1 MKGLL
6 NRLVRIRRAMV
17 EVRGRGPLG
26 GSPLARAGIWMN
38 LRHAL
43 RSLRREWRLPE
54 LRTLMLALLLAVL
67 ALGTVGTLS
76 TRVERAVLMS
86 AAEVIGGDMGVNA
99 ATPLP
104 DAYVTQARALG
115 LQTSELANFPSVAF
129 ARERSQLLEV
139 IAADAHWPLR
149 GKLVILGPRGRDV
162 IAHAPPAGMA
172 YLDHRALAALGLRVG
187 DDVQLGG
194 RTLRIAAQLQ
204 REPDGGGLFALA
216 PRAVMALA
224 DAQAAGL
231 LGTGSRAHHRLLV
244 AGDAAQVD
252 AYRDWAKAHLPAD
265 ADLITPREVQQRL
278 RVAFDRAGAFLRLSA
293 LLAALLSGIAIA
305 LAARRY
311 ARRKLD
317 EIALLRAL
325 GASRGFAFGGLLLT
339 LLLPALLAVAV
350 GACIASGL
358 AAAAFS
364 FARDLLPPSAQH
376 TALPIGPAIAAAGI
390 GLAVLVGFAL
400 PPLARLAQVPPIAVF
415 RRIWTRAPRRFDLLY
430 LLPLGVALGL
440 IALESGSWKLAGILA
455 ASLLGAALVSVAL
468 AATLL
473 WLIRRYAA
481 RLHPALRLGASAL
494 TRRRA
499 LSLVQACAI
508 ALGLTAL
515 LMLAVIAPALL
526 DNWRRELPPDAP
538 NWFVVNVQDAQQA
551 QVLASLRQLGAT
563 RLNALPVAVGKLS
576 AINGVPVD
584 KLKLHDREARD
595 TADRQVRLSWSTT
608 LPKANKLIA
617 GQWFAASPSQPE
629 VSVDKLWAD
638 TFDLHPGDT
647 LGFVVGERDLTA
659 RVTSIRE
666 VDWSSFNVNFFVLL
680 DAAHAHTLPHEWIAS
695 FHLQRGHAN
704 ALAAFSRDY
713 PNLSL
718 IDVDELLDRVR
729 EIVAQVTGAARW
741 VLGFSLLAGALV
753 LAAALT
759 SSAAERRQ
767 EAALLRTL
775 GARRSQLLLSALC
788 EFALLGLIAS
798 ATALLGAAAAG
809 AWLASGV
816 FRMHEFIEPWGSLV
830 IAAMIAAAIVTALG
844 LTGTRRVLR
853 TSPLLILRRA

>member
-1 MKGLL
+1 M
-6 NRLVRIRRAMV
+6 N
-17 EVRGRGPLG
+17 
-26 GSPLARAGIWMN
+26 GS
-38 LRHAL
+38 RHAL

-54 LRTLMLALLLAVL
+54 LRTLIAALLLAVL

-76 TRVERAVLMS
+76 SRVEHAVLMS

-99 ATPLP
+99 ATALP
-104 DAYVTQARALG
+104 DAFVSHARALG
-115 LQTSELANFPSVAF
+115 LQSSELANFPSMAF
-129 ARERSQLLEV
+129 ANQRSQLLEV

-149 GKLVILGPRGRDV
+149 GKLVILGAGGHDAITR
-162 IAHAPPAGMA
+162 APAQGEI
-172 YLDHRALAALGLRVG
+172 YLDHRAMVALGLRVG
-187 DDVQLGG
+187 NRVQLGG
-194 RTLRIAAQLQ
+194 RELRIAAQLQ

-244 AGDAAQVD
+244 AGDPSQVE
-252 AYRDWAKAHLPAD
+252 AYRSWAKANLPSN
-265 ADLITPREVQQRL
+265 ADLITPREVQERL
-278 RVAFDRAGAFLRLSA
+278 RVSFDRASAFLRLSA

-325 GASRGFAFGGLLLT
+325 GASRGFTFGGLLLT
-339 LLLPALLAVAV
+339 LLVPALLAVTI
-350 GACIASGL
+350 GACIALGL
-358 AAAAFS
+358 AAAAFA
-364 FARDLLPPSAQH
+364 FAHNLLPPSAQQV
-376 TALPIGPAIAAAGI
+376 ALPIGPAIAAAGI

-415 RRIWTRAPRRFDLLY
+415 RRIWTRAPRRFDALY
-430 LLPLGVALGL
+430 LLPPGVALAL
-440 IALESGSWKLAGILA
+440 IALESSTWKLAGILA
-455 ASLLGAALVSVAL
+455 ASLLGAALASMGL
-468 AATLL
+468 AAALL

-481 RLHPALRLGASAL
+481 RLHPSLRLGASAL
-494 TRRRA
+494 TRRRL

-508 ALGLTAL
+508 SLGLTAL
-515 LMLAVIAPALL
+515 LLLAVIAPSLL
-526 DNWRRELPPDAP
+526 DNWRRELPADAP

-551 QVLASLRQLGAT
+551 PVLDALSKLGAT
-563 RLNALPVAVGKLS
+563 RLNTLPVAVGKLTS
-576 AINGVPVD
+576 INGEAVD
-584 KLKLHDREARD
+584 QMKFQDRQARE
-595 TADRQVRLSWSTT
+595 TSDRQVRLSWSAR
-608 LPKANKLIA
+608 LPPANKLIA
-617 GQWFAASPSQPE
+617 GQWFSASPAQAE

-638 TFDLHPGDT
+638 TFNLKPGDT
-647 LGFVVGERDLTA
+647 LGFLVGERSIVA
-659 RVTSIRE
+659 RVSSIRE
-666 VDWSSFNVNFFVLL
+666 VDWSSFNVNFFLLL
-680 DAAHAHTLPHEWIAS
+680 DPAHAHTLPHDWIAS
-695 FHLQRGHAN
+695 FHLPRGHAN

-759 SSAAERRQ
+759 ASAAERRQ

-775 GARRSQLLLSALC
+775 GARRGQLLLSALC
-788 EFALLGLIAS
+788 EFLLLGLIAGV
-798 ATALLGAAAAG
+798 TALCGAAAAG
-809 AWLASGV
+809 TWLASSV
-816 FRMHEFIEPWGSLV
+816 FRIHGFVEPWGALV
-830 IAAMIAAAIVTALG
+830 GAAVIAAAIVTALG

-853 TSPLLILRRA
+853 TSPLLILRRV

>member
-1 MKGLL
+1 
-6 NRLVRIRRAMV
+6 
-17 EVRGRGPLG
+17 
-26 GSPLARAGIWMN
+26 MN
-38 LRHAL
+38 GLRHAL
-43 RSLRREWRLPE
+43 RSLRREWHLPE
-54 LRTLMLALLLAVL
+54 LRTLVAALLLAVL

-76 TRVERAVLMS
+76 SRVERAVLMS

-99 ATPLP
+99 ATALP
-104 DAYVTQARALG
+104 DEFLQHAHALG

-129 ARERSQLLEV
+129 ANQRSQLLEV

-149 GKLVILGPRGRDV
+149 GKLVILGTRGRDLV
-162 IAHAPPAGMA
+162 AHAPPRGEV
-172 YLDHRALAALGLRVG
+172 YLDHRALVALDLHVG
-187 DDVQLGG
+187 ERVQLGG
-194 RTLRIAAQLQ
+194 RELAIAAQLQ

-244 AGDAAQVD
+244 AGDPSQVE
-252 AYRDWAKAHLPAD
+252 AYSSWAKANLPSN
-265 ADLITPREVQQRL
+265 ADLITPREVQERL

-325 GASRGFAFGGLLLT
+325 GASRGFTFGGLLLT
-339 LLLPALLAVAV
+339 LLVPALIAATI
-350 GACIASGL
+350 GACIAVGL
-358 AAAAFS
+358 AAAAFA
-364 FARDLLPPSAQH
+364 FAHDLLPPSAQQVP
-376 TALPIGPAIAAAGI
+376 LPIGPAIASAGI
-390 GLAVLVGFAL
+390 GLAVLIGFAL

-415 RRIWTRAPRRFDLLY
+415 RRTWTRAPRRFDALY
-430 LLPLGVALGL
+430 LLPLGVALAL

-455 ASLLGAALVSVAL
+455 ASLLGAALASMAL
-468 AATLL
+468 AAALL

-481 RLHPALRLGASAL
+481 RLHPSLRLGASAL
-494 TRRRA
+494 TRRRL
-499 LSLVQACAI
+499 LSLMQACAI
-508 ALGLTAL
+508 SLGLTAL
-515 LMLAVIAPALL
+515 LMLAVIAPSLL
-526 DNWRRELPPDAP
+526 DNWRRELPSDAP

-551 QVLASLRQLGAT
+551 PVLDALKQLGAT
-563 RLNALPVAVGKLS
+563 RLNTLPVAVGKLTS
-576 AINGVPVD
+576 INGTPVD
-584 KLKLHDREARD
+584 QIKFQDRQARD
-595 TADRQVRLSWSTT
+595 TSDRQLRLSWSAQ
-608 LPKANKLIA
+608 LPPANKLIA
-617 GQWFAASPSQPE
+617 GQWFDASPTQAE

-638 TFDLHPGDT
+638 TFDLHVGDT
-647 LGFVVGERDLTA
+647 LGFLVGERSTDA
-659 RVTSIRE
+659 RVSSIRE
-666 VDWSSFNVNFFVLL
+666 VDWSSFNVNFFLLL
-680 DAAHAHTLPHEWIAS
+680 DPAHGSALPHDWIAS
-695 FHLQRGHAN
+695 FHLPRGHAN

-759 SSAAERRQ
+759 ASAAERRQ

-775 GARRSQLLLSALC
+775 GARRGQLLLSALC
-788 EFALLGLIAS
+788 EFALLGLIS
-798 ATALLGAAAAG
+798 GATALFGAAAAG
-809 AWLASGV
+809 AWLAGTV
-816 FRMHEFIEPWGSLV
+816 FRIHAFVEPWGALASAAV
-830 IAAMIAAAIVTALG
+830 IAAAVVTALG
-844 LTGTRRVLR
+844 LTGTRQVLR